1 MNLICYEISGTGELI
16 EISSK
21 ITNMASSSLYCFVDH
36 NRKVIYFWKGR
47 DASIRRKF
55 IGAKAVTDLRTELG
69 LEFTVQP
76 IDEGAEP
83 YEFKTL
89 LMQ

>member
-1 MNLICYEISGTGELI
+1 MTLVCYEISGTGELI
-16 EISSK
+16 EMSLEIA
-21 ITNMASSSLYCFVDH
+21 NMNSSSLYCFIDH

-55 IGAKAVTDLRTELG
+55 LGAKAVTDLRMQVG
-69 LEFTVQP
+69 SEFKVQP

-83 YEFKTL
+83 YDFKAL
-89 LMQ
+89 F